1 MKRSFINN
9 AFFRLISPVVAGVL
23 IYLLILLINN
33 NVKQL
38 DTLFSSQEVYVSIGL
53 CVISLEAV
61 RLGIIM
67 HGRYV
72 KESVFGANMIVS
84 QVLLTSVVSVAL
96 VVVFLYLYYD
106 YIIGYTISRTELKIF
121 TILFSVTSI
130 LYNVLHLSNQYL
142 QKENTVKLNLEK
154 QQKEVLDMEMSNFK
168 NDINPDLLYESLEN
182 LISLMYRDIEK
193 AEDYIDCLASSYRYI
208 LTHRTEE
215 LVALEEEVAA
225 GKNMIK
231 LLNERYNGMITLNV
245 SFKTDG
251 DEMLIPGSL
260 PLVLET
266 VVRNS
271 IVSRFEPFVINCFIE
286 DDYVTVQ
293 SKLNDKLNLHP
304 ASEYAFTKL
313 QKSYTRF
320 TDLPLIKVK
329 AYQENYIKLPI
340 IKVAEELT

>member
-1 MKRSFINN
+1 MKKSFINN
-9 AFFRLISPVVAGVL
+9 PFFRLISPVVSGVL

-38 DTLFSSQEVYVSIGL
+38 DTLFSTQEVYV
-53 CVISLEAV
+53 CVALSLISLETV
-61 RLGIIM
+61 RLGVII
-67 HGRYV
+67 HSRYF
-72 KESVFGANMIVS
+72 KGSVIGVNMIIS
-84 QVLLTSVVSVAL
+84 QVLLTSVISMAL
-96 VVVFLYLYYD
+96 VLVCLYMYYD

-121 TILFSVTSI
+121 TILFSVLSI

-142 QKENTVKLNLEK
+142 QKENTVKLNVEK
-154 QQKEVLDMEMSNFK
+154 QQKELLDMEMSNFK

-215 LVALEEEVAA
+215 LVPLEEEVAA

-231 LLNERYNGMITLNV
+231 LLNERYYGIITLNIN
-245 SFKTDG
+245 FGNNG

-260 PLVLET
+260 PLILET
-266 VVRNS
+266 IIRNS
-271 IVSRFEPFVINCFIE
+271 IVSRFEPFTIICSIE
-286 DDYVTVQ
+286 DDYITVQ

-313 QKSYTRF
+313 QRSYTRF

-340 IKVAEELT
+340 IKIAEELI